1 MATLFISDLHL
12 CAERPAITTLFLD
25 FLASR
30 ARRADALYILGDLF
44 EYWIGDEALRQAE
57 FQAIS
62 VGLKTLTAAGV
73 PVYVMHGNRDFL
85 IGDVFA
91 RETGCRLLPD
101 PTRIDLYGVP
111 TLLSHGDAMC
121 TDDVE
126 YMAFRKMV
134 RAPAWQQAFLA
145 KSPAERDAIV
155 RHYREHSRESTAN
168 KRPEIMDVTA
178 NAVAELMRAH
188 GVRHLIHGHTHRP
201 GDHHF
206 PLDNAPARRVVLG
219 DWYEQGSVLRC
230 DANGWALEQLPLPT
244 RARERRPRQRR
255 RSSSSVIRR

>member
-12 CAERPAITTLFLD
+12 CDHRPAITTLFLD

-44 EYWIGDEALRQAE
+44 EYWIGDEALRQPE
-57 FQAIS
+57 FQPIA

-101 PTRIDLYGVP
+101 PTRIDLYGIA
-111 TLLSHGDAMC
+111 TLISHGDAMC

-126 YMAFRKMV
+126 YIAFRNMV
-134 RAPAWQQAFLA
+134 REPAWQRAFLA
-145 KSPAERDAIV
+145 KRPDERDAIV
-155 RHYREHSRESTAN
+155 RSYREHSRVSIAN
-168 KRPEIMDVTA
+168 KRPEIMDVTTD
-178 NAVAELMRAH
+178 AVTALMQAH
-188 GVRHLIHGHTHRP
+188 RVRHLIHGHTHRP
-201 GDHHF
+201 GEHRFTIDGEAAH
-206 PLDNAPARRVVLG
+206 RVVLG

-230 DANGWALEQLPLPT
+230 DASGWTLEQLPLPV
-244 RARERRPRQRR
+244 RARERRARQRR
-255 RSSSSVIRR
+255 RSS